1 VKDIIRDSNKYL
13 SEEAAAKTITADS
26 FTQMCNRARKKDKE
40 DEDLIDNE
48 GLLCDLILPESLQR
62 TYKNIIFYFDDSGPK
77 DKARVIVFTPEQN

>member
-48 GLLCDLILPESLQR
+48 G
-62 TYKNIIFYFDDSGPK
+62 
-77 DKARVIVFTPEQN
+77 